1 MHDTKPTGDYITK
14 LGRRLGPKFGRQKSM
29 DGKMLDMHVQKN
41 RLEVKPP
48 DKDETDVK
56 AVSAGLAG
64 LMVDQDLAVLGNDLV
79 WRVLPRGGEL
89 AEEHVSDKLEPFI
102 NGAFKVMQ
110 EEIETFAPM
119 KQDLRIYGRAFAI
132 GPIPAPQFWA
142 DETIQGLVD
151 ALNNADTEETTN
163 TAKEN
168 LEEFK
173 EENFAIVMRHMPAPS
188 VLPVFNDR
196 GLSELIYVHKMTV
209 GDIKDRFGEKHLPE
223 GKTKD
228 DEEIEV
234 FDYFNHVWVATVI
247 PDGKEPLAHSWEHGV
262 KTIPISWGE
271 ADKLPDNPY
280 GLFWK
285 GAVFHLR
292 ELLPSIDETLTDIR
306 TNIREYTTAPPVAF
320 LDHQAR
326 ADLEGWP
333 SEVEVK
339 QDVTVNMLK
348 GETAGRWPVPQVT
361 VDAYRYLDIAQG
373 YADLV
378 GVRRDALSGQGPAG
392 QSAVHQNQANQIAK
406 AELKGAHSALIRI
419 GERAA
424 RLLFR
429 SVLALEKTFPAL
441 GKIPVRGA
449 HTKSGSKEIAV
460 NGSDVKRQEH
470 LIEADL
476 DLNLPINEAGNVQTA
491 SVAVQAGL
499 ADPLTAREIWMNIEN
514 PLDID
519 KKIIE
524 HQFRMASAQIA
535 MRAALAVVAG
545 GVEQAQALG
554 ADELV
559 GELAGLPEFAQRV
572 LGNVARGANNQAR
585 AGRQQG
591 LSELQSMET
600 NLA

>member
-1 MHDTKPTGDYITK
+1 MHDTKPTGKYITK

-29 DGKMLDMHVQKN
+29 DDKMLDLHVQKN

-48 DKDETDVK
+48 DSDENNVK
-56 AVSAGLAG
+56 PVGAGLAG

-79 WRVLPRGGEL
+79 WRVIPRGGEV
-89 AEEHVSDKLEPFI
+89 AEEHVSDTLEPFT

-119 KQDLRIYGRAFAI
+119 KQDLRIYGRAFAT
-132 GPIPAPQFWA
+132 GPVPAPQFWS
-142 DETIQGLVD
+142 DETMRGLVD
-151 ALNNADTEETTN
+151 ALNAANTEEEN
-163 TAKEN
+163 NAAKQD

-173 EENFAIVMRHMPAPS
+173 EENFPIVMRHMSAPS
-188 VLPVFNDR
+188 VWPVFNDR
-196 GLSELIYVHKMTV
+196 GLSELIYARKMTV
-209 GDIKDRFGEKHLPE
+209 GDIRDRFHHEME
-223 GKTKD
+223 GKKD

-234 FDYFNHVWVATVI
+234 FDYFNHKWVATVI
-247 PDGKEPLAHSWEHGV
+247 PDGEILLHSWEHGL

-320 LDHQAR
+320 LDHVAR

-339 QDVTVNMLK
+339 KDQTVNMLK
-348 GETAGRWPVPQVT
+348 DETAGRWPVPEVT
-361 VDAYRYLDIAQG
+361 VDAYRYLGIAQG

-378 GVRRDALSGQGPAG
+378 GVRRDALTGQGPAG

-406 AELKGAHSALIRI
+406 AELKGAHTALIRM

-429 SVLALEKTFPAL
+429 SVIALEKTFPAL
-441 GKIPVRGA
+441 GAIPVRGA
-449 HTKSGSKEIAV
+449 HLKSGSKEISVKAA
-460 NGSDVKRQEH
+460 DVKRWEH
-470 LIEADL
+470 LIQADL
-476 DLNLPINEAGNVQTA
+476 DLNLPVNEAGNVQTA

-514 PLDID
+514 PLEID
-519 KKIIE
+519 RKIIQ

-545 GVEQAQALG
+545 GVEEAQALG

-559 GELAGLPEFAQRV
+559 GELAGLPEFAQRI

-585 AGRQQG
+585 AGRQQQ
-591 LSELQSMET
+591 LSQLQSTDT
-600 NLA
+600 NLG